1 MGVQV
6 IVLVEEAEE
15 VMVYSYGTIL
25 SRRPGEVLHTD
36 NYSSSLYSYFH
47 L

>member
-15 VMVYSYGTIL
+15 VMVSVPWIFR
-25 SRRPGEVLHTD
+25 SRKKSETW
-36 NYSSSLYSYFH
+36 
-47 L
+47 